1 MLRAESGEMASD
13 KEQKTSSMEEEKKE
27 TSAEADDGLFS
38 GKVVAILC
46 LTYVVYI
53 CLGGVIFHFIETPT
67 ETTAV
72 NDSVAKLI
80 NFLRKC

>member
-1 MLRAESGEMASD
+1 MLRAESGEMSSE

-46 LTYVVYI
+46 LIYIVYI